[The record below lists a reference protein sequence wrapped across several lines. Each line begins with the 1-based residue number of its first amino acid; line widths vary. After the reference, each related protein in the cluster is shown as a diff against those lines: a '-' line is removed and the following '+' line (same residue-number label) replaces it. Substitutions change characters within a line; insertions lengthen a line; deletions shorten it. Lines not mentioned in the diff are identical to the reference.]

1 MSTIT
6 DIKSVLTQKN
16 LDALCRKFHIPE
28 EVHPQ
33 LPTPDQ
39 TIHDKPEGKIGIYT
53 RFFDFANYRLP
64 LSSFFVTVLRYFRIN
79 FSQLSVIGVA
89 KVSHFE
95 ILCRVHNIEPTVGLF
110 RCFYT
115 HFKNKGWISF
125 CKRTEGSPVCYT
137 KPIDSLKNWNNRFF
151 WVDSFA
157 CPALFRWHTDKSV
170 SKDPPPKPTDF
181 NAEHY
186 AMLVAHPAPFRK
198 FSEVFLCLVGISRY
212 YPLDEETYPSFRDE
226 NDEVMDL
233 STFINVADPT
243 LVKVVERER
252 VEGEAKLLETTV
264 GRTVP
269 LLPVAPVRSE
279 ASLEDSVNRLFD
291 EGGSGNQADSAIGI
305 DQNIVVEPEV
315 EHVAAETEIVKKV
328 ARHHKKRPAAADA
341 SGSNHP
347 PKKLREDYGT
357 SGGHASGG
365 KSPSVIRELLA
376 SSILNAEVGVAAIP
390 TLPFVTSSVSATP
403 EKDGDDFT
411 DAVTGPNLRT
421 IGPSVRFF
429 ISPDSSYHSSTKA
442 TEAEVESI
450 PRSVDPPIMTEAMVT
465 TEATGVS
472 SHLFP
477 KTVVDTSSRFGPDL
491 FLNSD
496 SADIERPVTAST
508 AQRPGKELSMG
519 SREVDFEALHK
530 TFVPRWN
537 IPNDTLL
544 DKHDISRE
552 FIDHLVPLVLFSQ
565 IHKMDYHH
573 LFTEFNVGTAR
584 QAYLNAE
591 VRMQT
596 EFCLSERTR
605 LEVEYGRQASL
616 LKSKDEE
623 IEVLKAQLTVKE
635 AEGAEAIRLRAQ
647 IVAMERAYTDEV
659 NALQHNNAVLECEK
673 NTFNDKVVEL
683 QSSLSAKDLEA
694 KELAAR
700 EVDSEALHEI
710 FVPRWN
716 VPNDTL
722 LDEHD
727 ISREFID
734 HLAPPVL
741 FSQIRNMDYH
751 HLFTEFNVG
760 TARQAC
766 LNVEVRMR
774 TEFCLSERTRLEV
787 KCGRQASLLK
797 SKDEEIEVLK
807 AQLTVKEA
815 EAAEAIRLRTQFVAM
830 ERVHTD
836 ETLRLAAIAKS
847 QNDSLVDQVNVLEG
861 ACSELREQVSA
872 YESLK
877 EQIEEFQ
884 DEQMRVMFD
893 KLAKLEEQPIA
904 VAIEKGIAS
913 WLATVIEHLRI
924 EFSLLFDLK
933 SNKDASTETV
943 MNLLRLSDPL
953 ANLPGRS
960 DLQPDVEQLMV
971 PIHRPEDQV
980 VLGASSLT
988 FSLSVSH
995 DRVERIRRNIAEHR
1009 SALAGVFAPLAEPFS
1024 VQSLTGAV
1032 NTSDAAPSAAAT
1044 TTALSTTFASASTI
1058 PPVSVDDYVV
1068 ADVVNEENVQPNV
1081 EYKGEGSAAAD
1092 INFEKEELD
1101 TTP

>member
-1 MSTIT
+1 
-6 DIKSVLTQKN
+6 KN
-16 LDALCRKFHIPE
+16 FDALCRKFHIPE

-79 FSQLSVIGVA
+79 FSQLSVIGA
-89 KVSHFE
+89 TKVSHFE

-115 HFKNKGWISF
+115 HSKNKGWISF

-157 CPALFRWHTDKSV
+157 CPALFRWHANKSV
-170 SKDPPPKPTDF
+170 PKDPPPKPTDF
-181 NAEHY
+181 NVEHY
-186 AMLVAHPAPFRK
+186 ATLFAHPAPFWK
-198 FSEVFLCLVGISRY
+198 FREVFLCLVGISRY

-233 STFINVADPT
+233 SAFINVADPT

-264 GRTVP
+264 GHTVS

-291 EGGSGNQADSAIGI
+291 EGGSGNQVDSAIGI

-328 ARHHKKRPAAADA
+328 TRHHKKRPAAADA

-357 SGGHASGG
+357 SGGHASSG
-365 KSPSVIRELLA
+365 KSPSVIRKLLA
-376 SSILNAEVGVAAIP
+376 TSILNAEVGVAAIP
-390 TLPFVTSSVSATP
+390 TLPFVTSYVSATP

-411 DAVTGPNLRT
+411 DVVTGPNLRT
-421 IGPSVRFF
+421 IGPSVRFV

-450 PRSVDPPIMTEAMVT
+450 PRSADPPIMTEVVVT
-465 TEATGVS
+465 TEAAGVS

-491 FLNSD
+491 FIDSD
-496 SADIERPVTAST
+496 FADTERPVTAST
-508 AQRPGKELSMG
+508 TQRPGKELSIG
-519 SREVDFEALHK
+519 S
-530 TFVPRWN
+530 
-537 IPNDTLL
+537 
-544 DKHDISRE
+544 
-552 FIDHLVPLVLFSQ
+552 
-565 IHKMDYHH
+565 
-573 LFTEFNVGTAR
+573 
-584 QAYLNAE
+584 
-591 VRMQT
+591 
-596 EFCLSERTR
+596 
-605 LEVEYGRQASL
+605 
-616 LKSKDEE
+616 
-623 IEVLKAQLTVKE
+623 
-635 AEGAEAIRLRAQ
+635 
-647 IVAMERAYTDEV
+647 
-659 NALQHNNAVLECEK
+659 
-673 NTFNDKVVEL
+673 
-683 QSSLSAKDLEA
+683 
-694 KELAAR
+694 R
-700 EVDSEALHEI
+700 EVDSEALHET
-710 FVPRWN
+710 FVSRWN

-734 HLAPPVL
+734 HLAPLVL

-766 LNVEVRMR
+766 LNAEVRMR

-787 KCGRQASLLK
+787 ECGRQASLLK

-815 EAAEAIRLRTQFVAM
+815 EAAEAIRLRAQIVAM
-830 ERVHTD
+830 ERAHTD
-836 ETLRLAAIAKS
+836 EVNVLQHNNAVLESEKNTFNDKVMELQSSLSAKDLEAKELAATAAIAKS

-893 KLAKLEEQPIA
+893 KLAKLEVDLIEMALHLEEKFYPHLLTVIA
-904 VAIEKGIAS
+904 GRRWLLTHGLKLFITKCLNSSEYLVALGAAISRATEKGMQVG
-913 WLATVIEHLRI
+913 LAAGIEHGKQGRRLEELVAYNPSAEEDYNTALRELRAV
-924 EFSLLFDLK
+924 EFSLLADLK
-933 SNKDASTETV
+933 SNKDASTEAV

-953 ANLPGRS
+953 ANLPRMS
-960 DLQPDVEQLMV
+960 DLKPDVEQLM
-971 PIHRPEDQV
+971 
-980 VLGASSLT
+980 A
-988 FSLSVSH
+988 LSIVQK
-995 DRVERIRRNIAEHR
+995 IKW

-1024 VQSLTGAV
+1024 VQSLTSAA
-1032 NTSDAAPSAAAT
+1032 NTSDVAPSAAAT

-1068 ADVVNEENVQPNV
+1068 ADVVNEGNVQPNV

>member
-6 DIKSVLTQKN
+6 DIKYVLTQKN
-16 LDALCRKFHIPE
+16 FDALCRKFHIPE

-64 LSSFFVTVLRYFRIN
+64 LSSFFVIVLR
-79 FSQLSVIGVA
+79 
-89 KVSHFE
+89 
-95 ILCRVHNIEPTVGLF
+95 
-110 RCFYT
+110 

-125 CKRTEGSPVCYT
+125 CKCTE
-137 KPIDSLKNWNNRFF
+137 
-151 WVDSFA
+151 
-157 CPALFRWHTDKSV
+157 ALFRWHTDKSV
-170 SKDPPPKPTDF
+170 SKDPPPKPPDF

-186 AMLVAHPAPFRK
+186 AMLVAHLAPFRK
-198 FSEVFLCLVGISRY
+198 FSEIFICLVGISRY

-233 STFINVADPT
+233 STFINVVDPT

-252 VEGEAKLLETTV
+252 VKGEAKLLEMTI

-269 LLPVAPVRSE
+269 LLPVA
-279 ASLEDSVNRLFD
+279 L
-291 EGGSGNQADSAIGI
+291 ADSAIGI

-315 EHVAAETEIVKKV
+315 EHFAAETEIVKKV
-328 ARHHKKRPAAADA
+328 ARYHKKRPAAVDA

-347 PKKLREDYGT
+347 PKKLNEDYRT

-376 SSILNAEVGVAAIP
+376 SSILNSKVGVAAIP
-390 TLPFVTSSVSATP
+390 TLPFVTSSVSTTP

-421 IGPSVRFF
+421 IGPSVRFV
-429 ISPDSSYHSSTKA
+429 ISLDSSYHSSTKA
-442 TEAEVESI
+442 IEAEVKSI
-450 PRSVDPPIMTEAMVT
+450 PKSDDPLIMTEAVVT
-465 TEATGVS
+465 TEAVGVS
-472 SHLFP
+472 Y
-477 KTVVDTSSRFGPDL
+477 TG
-491 FLNSD
+491 
-496 SADIERPVTAST
+496 RPVTASI
-508 AQRPGKELSMG
+508 AQRPGRELSMG
-519 SREVDFEALHK
+519 SREVDSEALYK
-530 TFVPRWN
+530 TFVPR
-537 IPNDTLL
+537 
-544 DKHDISRE
+544 
-552 FIDHLVPLVLFSQ
+552 
-565 IHKMDYHH
+565 
-573 LFTEFNVGTAR
+573 
-584 QAYLNAE
+584 
-591 VRMQT
+591 
-596 EFCLSERTR
+596 
-605 LEVEYGRQASL
+605 
-616 LKSKDEE
+616 
-623 IEVLKAQLTVKE
+623 
-635 AEGAEAIRLRAQ
+635 
-647 IVAMERAYTDEV
+647 
-659 NALQHNNAVLECEK
+659 
-673 NTFNDKVVEL
+673 
-683 QSSLSAKDLEA
+683 
-694 KELAAR
+694 
-700 EVDSEALHEI
+700 
-710 FVPRWN
+710 
-716 VPNDTL
+716 
-722 LDEHD
+722 
-727 ISREFID
+727 
-734 HLAPPVL
+734 
-741 FSQIRNMDYH
+741 QIRNMDYH

-766 LNVEVRMR
+766 SNVEVRMW

-787 KCGRQASLLK
+787 ECGRQASLLK

-815 EAAEAIRLRTQFVAM
+815 EAAEAIRLRAQIVAM
-830 ERVHTD
+830 ERAHTD
-836 ETLRLAAIAKS
+836 EVDALQHNNAVLEGEKNTLNDKVVELQSSLSAKDLEAKELAATAAIAKS

-893 KLAKLEEQPIA
+893 KLAKLEVDLIEMALHLEEKFYPHLLTVIA
-904 VAIEKGIAS
+904 GRRWLLTHGLKLFITKCLNSSEYLVALGAAISRAIEKGMQVGLTAG
-913 WLATVIEHLRI
+913 IEHGKQGRRLEELVAYNPSAEEDYDTALRELRAV
-924 EFSLLFDLK
+924 EFSLLADLK

-953 ANLPGRS
+953 ANLPGMS

-988 FSLSVSH
+988 FSLSVSR

-1044 TTALSTTFASASTI
+1044 TTALSTTFASAITI

>member
-16 LDALCRKFHIPE
+16 FDALCRKYHIPE

-53 RFFDFANYRLP
+53 RFFDFANYRFP
-64 LSSFFVTVLRYFRIN
+64 LSSFFVAVL
-79 FSQLSVIGVA
+79 S
-89 KVSHFE
+89 
-95 ILCRVHNIEPTVGLF
+95 
-110 RCFYT
+110 
-115 HFKNKGWISF
+115 
-125 CKRTEGSPVCYT
+125 

-157 CPALFRWHTDKSV
+157 CPTLFRWHTNKSV
-170 SKDPPPKPTDF
+170 PKDPPPKPTDF

-186 AMLVAHPAPFRK
+186 ATLVTHPAPFRK
-198 FSEVFLCLVGISRY
+198 FLEVFLSLVGISRY

-226 NDEVMDL
+226 NDKVMDL
-233 STFINVADPT
+233 SAFINVADPT

-269 LLPVAPVRSE
+269 LLPVALVRSE

-291 EGGSGNQADSAIGI
+291 EGGNGNQVDSAIGI

-328 ARHHKKRPAAADA
+328 TRHHKKRPAAADA

-421 IGPSVRFF
+421 IGPSVRFV
-429 ISPDSSYHSSTKA
+429 ISPDSSHHSSTKA

-450 PRSVDPPIMTEAMVT
+450 PRSADPPIMTEAVVT
-465 TEATGVS
+465 TEAAGVS

-491 FLNSD
+491 FLDSD
-496 SADIERPVTAST
+496 SADTERPVTAST
-508 AQRPGKELSMG
+508 TQRPGKELSMG
-519 SREVDFEALHK
+519 SREVD
-530 TFVPRWN
+530 
-537 IPNDTLL
+537 
-544 DKHDISRE
+544 
-552 FIDHLVPLVLFSQ
+552 
-565 IHKMDYHH
+565 
-573 LFTEFNVGTAR
+573 
-584 QAYLNAE
+584 
-591 VRMQT
+591 
-596 EFCLSERTR
+596 
-605 LEVEYGRQASL
+605 
-616 LKSKDEE
+616 
-623 IEVLKAQLTVKE
+623 
-635 AEGAEAIRLRAQ
+635 
-647 IVAMERAYTDEV
+647 
-659 NALQHNNAVLECEK
+659 
-673 NTFNDKVVEL
+673 
-683 QSSLSAKDLEA
+683 
-694 KELAAR
+694 
-700 EVDSEALHEI
+700 SEALHET
-710 FVPRWN
+710 FVPWWN

-727 ISREFID
+727 ISHEFID
-734 HLAPPVL
+734 HLAPPAL

-751 HLFTEFNVG
+751 YLFTEFNVG

-766 LNVEVRMR
+766 LNAEVRMR
-774 TEFCLSERTRLEV
+774 TKFCLSERTRLEV
-787 KCGRQASLLK
+787 ECGRQASLLK

-807 AQLTVKEA
+807 AQITVKEA
-815 EAAEAIRLRTQFVAM
+815 EVAEAIRLRAQIVAM
-830 ERVHTD
+830 ERAHTD
-836 ETLRLAAIAKS
+836 EVNVLQHNNAVLESEKNTFNDKVMELQSFLSAKDLEAKELAATAAIAKS

-861 ACSELREQVSA
+861 ACSKLREQVSM

-893 KLAKLEEQPIA
+893 KLAKLE
-904 VAIEKGIAS
+904 VDLIEMALHLEEKFYPN
-913 WLATVIEHLRI
+913 LLTVIAGRIWLLTHGLKLFITKCLNSSEYLVALGAAISRATKKGMHVGLTAGIEHGKQGRRLEELVAYNPSAEEDYNTALRELRAV
-924 EFSLLFDLK
+924 EFSLLADLK
-933 SNKDASTETV
+933 SNKDASTEAV

-953 ANLPGRS
+953 ANLPGMS

-971 PIHRPEDQV
+971 PIHYPEDQV

-988 FSLSVSH
+988 FSLSVSR
-995 DRVERIRRNIAEHR
+995 DRVERIRQNIAEHR
-1009 SALAGVFAPLAEPFS
+1009 SALAGVFAPLVEPFS
-1024 VQSLTGAV
+1024 VQSLTGAA
-1032 NTSDAAPSAAAT
+1032 NTSDA
-1044 TTALSTTFASASTI
+1044 
-1058 PPVSVDDYVV
+1058 
-1068 ADVVNEENVQPNV
+1068 
-1081 EYKGEGSAAAD
+1081 
-1092 INFEKEELD
+1092 
-1101 TTP
+1101 

>member
-1 MSTIT
+1 MP
-6 DIKSVLTQKN
+6 
-16 LDALCRKFHIPE
+16 ARH
-28 EVHPQ
+28 
-33 LPTPDQ
+33 
-39 TIHDKPEGKIGIYT
+39 
-53 RFFDFANYRLP
+53 
-64 LSSFFVTVLRYFRIN
+64 
-79 FSQLSVIGVA
+79 
-89 KVSHFE
+89 
-95 ILCRVHNIEPTVGLF
+95 HNIEPTVGGSS
-110 RCFYT
+110 CYYT
-115 HFKNKGWISF
+115 LSRTSIGLHTYTTHTT
-125 CKRTEGSPVCYT
+125 RTE
-137 KPIDSLKNWNNRFF
+137 
-151 WVDSFA
+151 
-157 CPALFRWHTDKSV
+157 ALFWWHTDKSV
-170 SKDPPPKPTDF
+170 SNDPPPKSTDF

-198 FSEVFLCLVGISRY
+198 F
-212 YPLDEETYPSFRDE
+212 P
-226 NDEVMDL
+226 
-233 STFINVADPT
+233 
-243 LVKVVERER
+243 
-252 VEGEAKLLETTV
+252 
-264 GRTVP
+264 
-269 LLPVAPVRSE
+269 
-279 ASLEDSVNRLFD
+279 
-291 EGGSGNQADSAIGI
+291 
-305 DQNIVVEPEV
+305 

-328 ARHHKKRPAAADA
+328 ARHHKKRPAAADV

-365 KSPSVIRELLA
+365 KSPSVIRELLE
-376 SSILNAEVGVAAIP
+376 SCILNAEVGVAAIP
-390 TLPFVTSSVSATP
+390 RGGNEPSRSSFPPLAIPTLPFVTSFVFATP

-421 IGPSVRFF
+421 IGPSVRFV
-429 ISPDSSYHSSTKA
+429 ISPDSSHHSSTKA

-450 PRSVDPPIMTEAMVT
+450 PRSADPPIMTEAVVT
-465 TEATGVS
+465 TEAVGVS
-472 SHLFP
+472 SYLFP

-491 FLNSD
+491 FLDSD
-496 SADIERPVTAST
+496 SADTERPVTAST
-508 AQRPGKELSMG
+508 AQRPGRELSMG
-519 SREVDFEALHK
+519 SREVD
-530 TFVPRWN
+530 
-537 IPNDTLL
+537 
-544 DKHDISRE
+544 
-552 FIDHLVPLVLFSQ
+552 
-565 IHKMDYHH
+565 
-573 LFTEFNVGTAR
+573 
-584 QAYLNAE
+584 
-591 VRMQT
+591 
-596 EFCLSERTR
+596 
-605 LEVEYGRQASL
+605 
-616 LKSKDEE
+616 
-623 IEVLKAQLTVKE
+623 
-635 AEGAEAIRLRAQ
+635 
-647 IVAMERAYTDEV
+647 
-659 NALQHNNAVLECEK
+659 
-673 NTFNDKVVEL
+673 
-683 QSSLSAKDLEA
+683 
-694 KELAAR
+694 
-700 EVDSEALHEI
+700 SEALHET

-766 LNVEVRMR
+766 LNAEVRMR

-787 KCGRQASLLK
+787 ECGRQASLLK

-815 EAAEAIRLRTQFVAM
+815 EAAEAIRLRAQIVAM
-830 ERVHTD
+830 ERAHTD
-836 ETLRLAAIAKS
+836 EVDALQHNNAVLEGEKNTF
-847 QNDSLVDQVNVLEG
+847 NDKVNVLEG

-893 KLAKLEEQPIA
+893 KLAKLEGRELEALRPNNPSAAEDYDTALRELRA
-904 VAIEKGIAS
+904 V
-913 WLATVIEHLRI
+913 
-924 EFSLLFDLK
+924 EFSLLADLK

-943 MNLLRLSDPL
+943 MDLLRLSDPL
-953 ANLPGRS
+953 ANLPGMS

-988 FSLSVSH
+988 FSLSVSR

-1024 VQSLTGAV
+1024 VQSLNGAV
-1032 NTSDAAPSAAAT
+1032 NTSDVAPSAVAT
-1044 TTALSTTFASASTI
+1044 TTALSTTFSSAITI

-1068 ADVVNEENVQPNV
+1068 ADMVNEENVQPNV
-1081 EYKGEGSAAAD
+1081 EYKGEGSAAA

>member
-16 LDALCRKFHIPE
+16 FDALCRKFHIPG

-33 LPTPDQ
+33 LPTLDQ

-64 LSSFFVTVLRYFRIN
+64 LSSFFVAVLRYFRIN
-79 FSQLSVIGVA
+79 FSQLFVIGVA

-95 ILCRVHNIEPTVGLF
+95 ILCRVHNIEPAVRLF

-157 CPALFRWHTDKSV
+157 CPALFRWHTNKSV

-186 AMLVAHPAPFRK
+186 AMRVAHPAPFRK
-198 FSEVFLCLVGISRY
+198 FLKVFLCLVEISRY

-233 STFINVADPT
+233 SAFINVADPT

-252 VEGEAKLLETTV
+252 VEGEAKLLETTRAV
-264 GRTVP
+264 AGIRLI
-269 LLPVAPVRSE
+269 LLLV
-279 ASLEDSVNRLFD
+279 LIKIL
-291 EGGSGNQADSAIGI
+291 
-305 DQNIVVEPEV
+305 VEPKV
-315 EHVAAETEIVKKV
+315 EHVVVETEIVKKV
-328 ARHHKKRPAAADA
+328 TRHHKKRPTAADG
-341 SGSNHP
+341 SGFNHP
-347 PKKLREDYGT
+347 PKKLKEDYGT

-421 IGPSVRFF
+421 IGPSVRFV
-429 ISPDSSYHSSTKA
+429 ISPDSSHHSSTKA

-450 PRSVDPPIMTEAMVT
+450 PRSADPPIMTEAVVT
-465 TEATGVS
+465 TEAAGVS

-491 FLNSD
+491 FLDSD
-496 SADIERPVTAST
+496 SADTERPVTAST
-508 AQRPGKELSMG
+508 TQRPGKELSMG
-519 SREVDFEALHK
+519 S
-530 TFVPRWN
+530 
-537 IPNDTLL
+537 
-544 DKHDISRE
+544 
-552 FIDHLVPLVLFSQ
+552 
-565 IHKMDYHH
+565 
-573 LFTEFNVGTAR
+573 
-584 QAYLNAE
+584 
-591 VRMQT
+591 
-596 EFCLSERTR
+596 
-605 LEVEYGRQASL
+605 
-616 LKSKDEE
+616 
-623 IEVLKAQLTVKE
+623 
-635 AEGAEAIRLRAQ
+635 
-647 IVAMERAYTDEV
+647 
-659 NALQHNNAVLECEK
+659 
-673 NTFNDKVVEL
+673 
-683 QSSLSAKDLEA
+683 
-694 KELAAR
+694 R

-766 LNVEVRMR
+766 LNAEVRMR

-787 KCGRQASLLK
+787 ECGRQASLLK

-815 EAAEAIRLRTQFVAM
+815 EAAEAIRLRAQIVAM

-836 ETLRLAAIAKS
+836 EVNVLQHNNAVLESEKNTLNDKVMELQSSLSAKDLEAKELAATAAIAKS

-861 ACSELREQVSA
+861 ACSELRKQVSA

-893 KLAKLEEQPIA
+893 KLAKLEVDLIEMALHLEEKFYPHLLTVIA
-904 VAIEKGIAS
+904 GRRWLLTHGLKLFITKCLNSSEYLVALGAAISRAIEKGMQVG
-913 WLATVIEHLRI
+913 LAAGIEHG
-924 EFSLLFDLK
+924 K
-933 SNKDASTETV
+933 QAHG
-943 MNLLRLSDPL
+943 PY
-953 ANLPGRS
+953 
-960 DLQPDVEQLMV
+960 
-971 PIHRPEDQV
+971 HHPEDQV
-980 VLGASSLT
+980 VIGASSLT
-988 FSLSVSH
+988 FSLSVSR

-1009 SALAGVFAPLAEPFS
+1009 
-1024 VQSLTGAV
+1024 
-1032 NTSDAAPSAAAT
+1032 PSAATT
-1044 TTALSTTFASASTI
+1044 TTALSTTFASTITI

-1068 ADVVNEENVQPNV
+1068 ADVVNEENVQPNIDN
-1081 EYKGEGSAAAD
+1081 KGEGSSAAD

>member
-28 EVHPQ
+28 E
-33 LPTPDQ
+33 
-39 TIHDKPEGKIGIYT
+39 
-53 RFFDFANYRLP
+53 
-64 LSSFFVTVLRYFRIN
+64 
-79 FSQLSVIGVA
+79 LSVIGVA

-198 FSEVFLCLVGISRY
+198 FPEVFLCLVGISRY
-212 YPLDEETYPSFRDE
+212 YPLDDETYPSFRDE
-226 NDEVMDL
+226 NDEGGCWSLYIVFSSLLAVFVPHYLFSFAVMDL
-233 STFINVADPT
+233 SAFINVADPT

-291 EGGSGNQADSAIGI
+291 DGGSGNQADSAIGI

-328 ARHHKKRPAAADA
+328 ARHHKKRPAAADV

-421 IGPSVRFF
+421 IGPSVRFV
-429 ISPDSSYHSSTKA
+429 ISPDSSHHSSTKA

-450 PRSVDPPIMTEAMVT
+450 PRSADPPIMTEAVVT
-465 TEATGVS
+465 TEAAGVS
-472 SHLFP
+472 SYLFP

-491 FLNSD
+491 FHDSD
-496 SADIERPVTAST
+496 SADTERPVTAST

-519 SREVDFEALHK
+519 S
-530 TFVPRWN
+530 
-537 IPNDTLL
+537 
-544 DKHDISRE
+544 
-552 FIDHLVPLVLFSQ
+552 
-565 IHKMDYHH
+565 
-573 LFTEFNVGTAR
+573 
-584 QAYLNAE
+584 
-591 VRMQT
+591 
-596 EFCLSERTR
+596 
-605 LEVEYGRQASL
+605 
-616 LKSKDEE
+616 
-623 IEVLKAQLTVKE
+623 
-635 AEGAEAIRLRAQ
+635 
-647 IVAMERAYTDEV
+647 
-659 NALQHNNAVLECEK
+659 
-673 NTFNDKVVEL
+673 
-683 QSSLSAKDLEA
+683 
-694 KELAAR
+694 R

-727 ISREFID
+727 ISHEFID
-734 HLAPPVL
+734 HLVPLVL

-751 HLFTEFNVG
+751 HLFTEF
-760 TARQAC
+760 
-766 LNVEVRMR
+766 
-774 TEFCLSERTRLEV
+774 
-787 KCGRQASLLK
+787 K
-797 SKDEEIEVLK
+797 
-807 AQLTVKEA
+807 
-815 EAAEAIRLRTQFVAM
+815 
-830 ERVHTD
+830 
-836 ETLRLAAIAKS
+836 
-847 QNDSLVDQVNVLEG
+847 
-861 ACSELREQVSA
+861 
-872 YESLK
+872 
-877 EQIEEFQ
+877 
-884 DEQMRVMFD
+884 
-893 KLAKLEEQPIA
+893 
-904 VAIEKGIAS
+904 
-913 WLATVIEHLRI
+913 
-924 EFSLLFDLK
+924 
-933 SNKDASTETV
+933 
-943 MNLLRLSDPL
+943 
-953 ANLPGRS
+953 
-960 DLQPDVEQLMV
+960 
-971 PIHRPEDQV
+971 
-980 VLGASSLT
+980 
-988 FSLSVSH
+988 
-995 DRVERIRRNIAEHR
+995 
-1009 SALAGVFAPLAEPFS
+1009 
-1024 VQSLTGAV
+1024 
-1032 NTSDAAPSAAAT
+1032 
-1044 TTALSTTFASASTI
+1044 
-1058 PPVSVDDYVV
+1058 
-1068 ADVVNEENVQPNV
+1068 
-1081 EYKGEGSAAAD
+1081 
-1092 INFEKEELD
+1092 
-1101 TTP
+1101 

>member
-16 LDALCRKFHIPE
+16 FDALCRKFHIPE

-79 FSQLSVIGVA
+79 FPQLSVIGAA

-157 CPALFRWHTDKSV
+157 CPTLFRWHTNKSV
-170 SKDPPPKPTDF
+170 PKDPPPKPTDF

-186 AMLVAHPAPFRK
+186 ATLVAHPAPFRK
-198 FSEVFLCLVGISRY
+198 FPEVFLCLVGISRY

-233 STFINVADPT
+233 SAFINVADPT

-269 LLPVAPVRSE
+269 LLPVALVRSE

-291 EGGSGNQADSAIGI
+291 EGGSGNQVDSAIGI

-328 ARHHKKRPAAADA
+328 TRHHKKRPAAADA

-376 SSILNAEVGVAAIP
+376 SSILNAEVGVAAKP
-390 TLPFVTSSVSATP
+390 TLPFVTSSVSATSGN
-403 EKDGDDFT
+403 DGDDFT

-421 IGPSVRFF
+421 IGPSVRFV
-429 ISPDSSYHSSTKA
+429 ISPDSSHHSSTKA
-442 TEAEVESI
+442 TKAGVESI
-450 PRSVDPPIMTEAMVT
+450 PRSVDPPIMTEAVVS
-465 TEATGVS
+465 TEAGGVS

-491 FLNSD
+491 FLDSD
-496 SADIERPVTAST
+496 SADTERPVTAST
-508 AQRPGKELSMG
+508 TQCPGKELSMG
-519 SREVDFEALHK
+519 SREVD
-530 TFVPRWN
+530 
-537 IPNDTLL
+537 
-544 DKHDISRE
+544 
-552 FIDHLVPLVLFSQ
+552 
-565 IHKMDYHH
+565 
-573 LFTEFNVGTAR
+573 
-584 QAYLNAE
+584 
-591 VRMQT
+591 
-596 EFCLSERTR
+596 
-605 LEVEYGRQASL
+605 
-616 LKSKDEE
+616 
-623 IEVLKAQLTVKE
+623 
-635 AEGAEAIRLRAQ
+635 
-647 IVAMERAYTDEV
+647 
-659 NALQHNNAVLECEK
+659 
-673 NTFNDKVVEL
+673 
-683 QSSLSAKDLEA
+683 
-694 KELAAR
+694 
-700 EVDSEALHEI
+700 SEALYET

-727 ISREFID
+727 ISYEFID

-760 TARQAC
+760 NARQAC
-766 LNVEVRMR
+766 LNAEVRMR
-774 TEFCLSERTRLEV
+774 TKFCLCERTRLEV
-787 KCGRQASLLK
+787 ECGRQASLLK

-807 AQLTVKEA
+807 AHIMVKEA
-815 EAAEAIRLRTQFVAM
+815 EVAEDIRLCAQIVAM
-830 ERVHTD
+830 ERAHTD
-836 ETLRLAAIAKS
+836 EVNVLQHNNAVLESEKNTFNDKVMELQSSFSAKDFEAKELAATAAIAKS

-861 ACSELREQVSA
+861 AYSEL
-872 YESLK
+872 LDL
-877 EQIEEFQ
+877 IE
-884 DEQMRVMFD
+884 MA
-893 KLAKLEEQPIA
+893 LHLEEKFYPHLLTVIA
-904 VAIEKGIAS
+904 GRRWLLTHGLKLFITKCLNSSEYLVALGAAISRATEKGMQVG
-913 WLATVIEHLRI
+913 LAAGIEHGKQGRRLEELVAYNPSAEEDYNTALRELRAV
-924 EFSLLFDLK
+924 EFSLLADLK
-933 SNKDASTETV
+933 SNKDASTEAV

-953 ANLPGRS
+953 ANLPGMS

-988 FSLSVSH
+988 FSLSVSR

-1024 VQSLTGAV
+1024 VQSLTGAA